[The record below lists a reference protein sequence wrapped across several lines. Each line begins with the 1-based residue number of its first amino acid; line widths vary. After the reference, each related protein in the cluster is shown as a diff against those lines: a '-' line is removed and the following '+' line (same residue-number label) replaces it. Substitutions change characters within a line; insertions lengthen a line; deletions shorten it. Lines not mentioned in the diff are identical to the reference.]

1 MRAYEI
7 TSIIVEGSQS
17 IIDET
22 KKAIKD
28 ILTKYSAEV
37 TSEEDWGIKK
47 LWYSISGHESGF
59 YSHIKCKA
67 DAKTIEKIERE
78 FMLNQNILKSLVIRS

>member
-7 TSIIVEGSQS
+7 TSILAEGSQS

-22 KKAIKD
+22 KKAIQD
-28 ILTKYSAEV
+28 ILAKYSAEI

-47 LWYSISGHESGF
+47 LWYAIAGHESGF
-59 YSHIKCKA
+59 YTHIKCKA
-67 DAKTIEKIERE
+67 EAKSIEKIERE
-78 FMLNQNILKSLVIRS
+78 FLLNQNILKALVIKA